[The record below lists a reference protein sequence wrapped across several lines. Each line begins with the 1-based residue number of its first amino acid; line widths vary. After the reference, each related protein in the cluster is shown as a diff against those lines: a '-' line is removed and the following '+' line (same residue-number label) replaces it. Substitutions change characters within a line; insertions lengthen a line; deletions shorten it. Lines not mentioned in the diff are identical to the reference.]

1 MELKFSK
8 FQIAIRLLVL
18 SAAIISGIYF
28 YFNPLTNRE
37 GDNNKI
43 VSLYQED
50 QEAAAGR
57 LRIATFDTRTQSLL
71 LISNPNFQN
80 CQLASK
86 LLMQN
91 QGNSKKYWCEKGIWR
106 N

>member
-43 VSLYQED
+43 VSLYRED
-50 QEAAAGR
+50 Q
-57 LRIATFDTRTQSLL
+57 
-71 LISNPNFQN
+71 
-80 CQLASK
+80 
-86 LLMQN
+86 
-91 QGNSKKYWCEKGIWR
+91 
-106 N
+106 